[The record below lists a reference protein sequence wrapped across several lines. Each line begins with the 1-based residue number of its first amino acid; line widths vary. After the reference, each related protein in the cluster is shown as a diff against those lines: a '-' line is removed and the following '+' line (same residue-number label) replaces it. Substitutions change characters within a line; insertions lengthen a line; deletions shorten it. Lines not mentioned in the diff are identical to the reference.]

1 MKKPQHRSD
10 NMSFN
15 LPHGSIRKSLR
26 GTKVA
31 NFVIKKGV
39 VCYGGI
45 ICMV

>member
-1 MKKPQHRSD
+1 
-10 NMSFN
+10 MSYN

-31 NFVIKKGV
+31 NFIMEQGT